1 MYLLLFFFFFF
12 KQKTAYE
19 MRISDWSSDVF
30 SSDLWSKHQALAS
43 PTLTELAPP
52 APQEELDAMII
63 RLEDMLDK
71 AGYFFPPDRVPA
83 TKRTLRTLL
92 TKPGW
97 NSLEIRT
104 LRGVLSSLANPRER

>member
-1 MYLLLFFFFFF
+1 MLCS
-12 KQKTAYE
+12 YE
-19 MRISDWSSDVF
+19 
-30 SSDLWSKHQALAS
+30 WSKHQALAS

-104 LRGVLSSLANPRER
+104 LRGVLSSLANPRARSSIFGLPYINVRLKMAERR